1 MTLLSELLH
10 SYHTQ
15 VMRQTQQL
23 DYILIEFDEILT
35 FFLILSL
42 LCTMQ
47 KFSQQQTI
55 IPPTPDE
62 DLQLLINQYCL
73 VRESSPLYTQSKPYH
88 QYCL

>member
-1 MTLLSELLH
+1 
-10 SYHTQ
+10 
-15 VMRQTQQL
+15 
-23 DYILIEFDEILT
+23 
-35 FFLILSL
+35 
-42 LCTMQ
+42 MQ

-88 QYCL
+88 QYCLWESSKPSKIVVCISLQ